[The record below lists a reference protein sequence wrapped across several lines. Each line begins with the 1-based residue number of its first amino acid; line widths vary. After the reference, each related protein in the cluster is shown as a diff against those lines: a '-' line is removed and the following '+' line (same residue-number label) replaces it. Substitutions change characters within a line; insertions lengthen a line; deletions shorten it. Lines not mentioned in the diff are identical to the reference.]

1 MRRGLV
7 ERAQHGDRE
16 SFSVLADASMARLYN
31 LAQLMLTDG
40 DLAEDAVQEALIVA
54 WRDLRALRD
63 PDRFDAWLNRIL
75 VRSVYRLA
83 NHERRQVGRR
93 LFTPIGDATTPDP
106 APAFEDR
113 DAIDRGFRRLK
124 AEYRAVLVVHHYL
137 GLSGDEAA
145 EVLGVPVGT
154 VRSRLHRATAAM
166 RAELDADARTGGP
179 LATGA
184 IR

>member
-1 MRRGLV
+1 MHRDLV
-7 ERAQHGDRE
+7 ERARHGDRE
-16 SFSVLADASMARLYN
+16 SFSVLVDASMARLYN

-75 VRSVYRLA
+75 VRAVYRLA
-83 NHERRQVGRR
+83 NHERQQIGRRQV
-93 LFTPIGDATTPDP
+93 TQIGNTTTPDP
-106 APAFEDR
+106 AAAFEDR

-124 AEYRAVLVVHHYL
+124 AEYRVVLVVTHYL
-137 GLSGDEAA
+137 GLTGDEAA

-166 RAELDADARTGGP
+166 RAELDADARAGTS

>member
-1 MRRGLV
+1 MQRDLV
-7 ERAQHGDRE
+7 ERAQRGDRE
-16 SFSVLADASMARLYN
+16 SFSVVADASMARLYN
-31 LAQLMLTDG
+31 LAQLMLSDG
-40 DLAEDAVQEALIVA
+40 DLAEDAVQETLIVA

-63 PDRFDAWLNRIL
+63 PDRFEAWLTRIL

-83 NHERRQVGRR
+83 NRERRQVGRR
-93 LFTPIGDATTPDP
+93 LFARVGEVTTPDP
-106 APAFEDR
+106 ARAFEDR

-124 AEYRAVLVVHHYL
+124 AEHRAVLVVHHYL

-166 RAELDADARTGGP
+166 RAALDADVRASES
-179 LATGA
+179 LAQGA